1 MGYSLPSSSVSGI
14 SQVRTLE
21 GVAISFSGWIF
32 LTQGLNSH
40 LLHYSQILYHWAA
53 GKPCLK
59 EKDNTKKKKKKSEF
73 YCVSNIL
80 QLKKRKKLNFISY
93 RKGFCM
99 FHFSSVYLY
108 NIQIDKLKMSYI
120 MCKVKQLSLSLSVS
134 LALSILIYPYTH
146 VFVLLLSHFSRVQ
159 LCATP

>member
-1 MGYSLPSSSVSGI
+1 
-14 SQVRTLE
+14 
-21 GVAISFSGWIF
+21 
-32 LTQGLNSH
+32 
-40 LLHYSQILYHWAA
+40 
-53 GKPCLK
+53 
-59 EKDNTKKKKKKSEF
+59 
-73 YCVSNIL
+73 
-80 QLKKRKKLNFISY
+80 
-93 RKGFCM
+93 M

-120 MCKVKQLSLSLSVS
+120 TCKVKQLSLSLSVS

>member
-1 MGYSLPSSSVSGI
+1 MGCSLPSSSVRGI

-21 GVAISFSGWIF
+21 GVAISFPRGIF

-40 LLHYSQILYHWAA
+40 LLHYSRILYHWAA

-59 EKDNTKKKKKKSEF
+59 EKDNTKKKKKSEF

-80 QLKKRKKLNFISY
+80 QLKKRKKLKFIFY

-120 MCKVKQLSLSLSVS
+120 MCKVKQLSLSLSVC
-134 LALSILIYPYTH
+134 LALSILIYTYTH
-146 VFVLLLSHFSRVQ
+146 VFVLLLSHFSCVR